1 MKKRFIT
8 LSAAT
13 LAVAGAQAADGKIWE
28 VSATLKGF
36 YDDNVTTAPNNEVE
50 SGGIEF
56 SPALSLNYGDG
67 TDLDISAGYAYGLRW
82 YDDRPT
88 DDQDH
93 GHELG
98 LSLNKAFT
106 DTSRLSLSESYVVA
120 QEPALL
126 DGGTPLRLE
135 GDNTRNTFQAGY
147 KRILSGKT
155 GLELG
160 YGNSLFDYDDRTFSS
175 LLDRQVNSF
184 SVDGFHYLDEQTE
197 LVVGYKFAAT
207 DFDGPKVSGSNTA
220 LAFDPDARDNDSHFA
235 YVGLS
240 RTLNAQLAVEG
251 LVGIQSAD
259 FDNADRMPDV
269 VTDDD
274 PSSPFAD
281 VRFTWSYAEDSSV
294 VGGVMMLR
302 TATDLRAADQ
312 ETTAIYAQ
320 LRHRFTDLSPDLYGT
335 ITGRY
340 QSSELNGGGAGV
352 DGKDEELNL
361 FGVGLSY
368 NISESM
374 WAELSYNFDELQSDV
389 RVYGDRSFDRNYVSI
404 GIGARY

>member
-1 MKKRFIT
+1 MFAVTWGVTFLRL
-8 LSAAT
+8 LSF
-13 LAVAGAQAADGKIWE
+13 LG
-28 VSATLKGF
+28 
-36 YDDNVTTAPNNEVE
+36 
-50 SGGIEF
+50 
-56 SPALSLNYGDG
+56 
-67 TDLDISAGYAYGLRW
+67 
-82 YDDRPT
+82 
-88 DDQDH
+88 

-160 YGNSLFDYDDRTFSS
+160 YGNSLYDYDDRTFSS

-361 FGVGLSY
+361 FGLGLSY

>member
-1 MKKRFIT
+1 MKKRFII

-160 YGNSLFDYDDRTFSS
+160 YGNSLYDYDDRTFSS

>member
-1 MKKRFIT
+1 MKKRFII

-160 YGNSLFDYDDRTFSS
+160 YGNSLYDYDDRTFSS

-361 FGVGLSY
+361 FGLGLSY

>member
-184 SVDGFHYLDEQTE
+184 SVDGFHYLDELTE

>member
-160 YGNSLFDYDDRTFSS
+160 YGNSLYDYDDRTFSS

-184 SVDGFHYLDEQTE
+184 SVDGFHYLDELTE

-361 FGVGLSY
+361 FGLGLSY

>member
-240 RTLNAQLAVEG
+240 RTLNAQLTVEG

>member
-1 MKKRFIT
+1 MKKRFII

-160 YGNSLFDYDDRTFSS
+160 YGNSLYDYDDRTFSS

-184 SVDGFHYLDEQTE
+184 SVDGFHYLDELTE

-361 FGVGLSY
+361 FGLGLSY

>member
-207 DFDGPKVSGSNTA
+207 DFDGPKVSSSDTA

>member
-160 YGNSLFDYDDRTFSS
+160 YGNSLYDYDDRTFSS

-197 LVVGYKFAAT
+197 LVVGYKFADT
-207 DFDGPKVSGSNTA
+207 DFDGPKVSGSDIA

-361 FGVGLSY
+361 FGLGLSY